1 MDVVKRAAA
10 HMAAVMRIILFIG
23 FSIQIALGL
32 VWLFCNFGNVQDF
45 GEPDSALYEWLFG
58 LAGKNHRVMYLLQL
72 TAAFWAG
79 NCLCGSLGA
88 GSGSPEGEEHSCNG
102 SGKGSKSFG
111 GLWKLWSGLVL
122 LTFPFA
128 LQCHLAVQ
136 PYSFMASLFMVLLS
150 FPVKSLRGRRT
161 GSRAAGGW
169 KRRTGRLAGA
179 AVCAGLL
186 VLLSGAT
193 DREHREEPGRSF
205 EAAMAS
211 RFAWPTIWNDRVYW
225 TEDLR
230 QIATDDVLWEIA
242 YYPHNMEK
250 LQARLE
256 ERAGKDGAKAYYLQI
271 AKTGWEIHSSM
282 VIRQIGWDVLG
293 YMITP
298 PVFQQ
303 QLMGNAYDSYTGR
316 NYEVM
321 RDHKPM
327 LTRYYVD
334 YACWWFGWMLVLV
347 FGLTAIR
354 MFLKRTPGWRKRMI
368 SLICCLIFSGVCSA
382 ILAMRGA
389 GIMDY
394 RLTIAVNELWLIWA
408 LLQMEQGN
416 RGMDR

>member
-1 MDVVKRAAA
+1 
-10 HMAAVMRIILFIG
+10 MAAVMRIILFIG
-23 FSIQIALGL
+23 FSVQIALGL

-79 NCLCGSLGA
+79 NRLCGSLGA
-88 GSGSPEGEEHSCNG
+88 GGSSPEGETPSGNG
-102 SGKGSKSFG
+102 SGKGFGGFG
-111 GLWKLWSGLVL
+111 GLWKLWRGLAL

-150 FPVKSLRGRRT
+150 FVVKGLRGRRT

-169 KRRTGRLAGA
+169 KRRTGCLAGA
-179 AVCAGLL
+179 VICAGLL
-186 VLLSGAT
+186 VWLSGAA
-193 DREHREEPGRSF
+193 DPERREEPGRSL

-211 RFAWPTIWNDRVYW
+211 RFAWPAIWNDRGYW

-230 QIATDDVLWEIA
+230 QIATDDVLWEVA
-242 YYPHNMEK
+242 YFPHNMK
-250 LQARLE
+250 ILQARLE
-256 ERAGKDGAKAYYLQI
+256 EQAGKEGAKAYSLQI
-271 AKTGWEIHSSM
+271 ARTGWAVHSSM

-321 RDHKPM
+321 RDHKPI
-327 LTRYYVD
+327 LTRHYVD
-334 YACWWFGWMLVLV
+334 YACWWFGWMLALA

-354 MFLKRTPGWRKRMI
+354 MFVERAPGWRKRMI
-368 SLICCLIFSGVCSA
+368 SLICCLIFSGVWSV

-408 LLQMEQGN
+408 ILFMEQGN
-416 RGMDR
+416 REIGR